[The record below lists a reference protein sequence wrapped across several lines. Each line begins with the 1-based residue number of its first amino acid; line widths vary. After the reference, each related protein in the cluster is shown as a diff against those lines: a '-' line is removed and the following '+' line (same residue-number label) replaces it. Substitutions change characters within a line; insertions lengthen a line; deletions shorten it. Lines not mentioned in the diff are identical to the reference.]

1 VTVQVV
7 DGQRAAPLL
16 GLVRSVYAEVFAE
29 PPYDE
34 GPDDVARFAAGW
46 ALQTAQPGF
55 RLALATEDGTPLGF
69 AFGHPLTPSSRFWH
83 GFLEPPPPDVI
94 DEPGGRTFALFEL
107 AVVVAARR
115 RGWARA
121 LHDALLRD
129 RPESRVG
136 LLCRPEAAA
145 AQAAYRSWGY
155 QRIGRIRPG
164 PDTPVYDA
172 LVRPLPLG

>member
-1 VTVQVV
+1 MSVQVV

-16 GLVRSVYAEVFAE
+16 GLIQPVYAEVFAE
-29 PPYDE
+29 LPYEE
-34 GPDDVARFAAGW
+34 GPDDVAAFAAGW
-46 ALQTAQPGF
+46 EGHTAQPGF
-55 RLALATEDGTPLGF
+55 RLALATEGGHAVGF
-69 AFGHPLTPSSRFWH
+69 AFGHPLTPSSRFWQ
-83 GFLEPPPPDVI
+83 GFLEPPPAGLT

-107 AVVVAARR
+107 AVLATARR
-115 RGWARA
+115 RGWARR
-121 LHDALLRD
+121 LHDALLRG

-155 QRIGRIRPG
+155 RPVGRVRPG

-172 LVRPLPLG
+172 LVRPLPLP